1 MRRAHRRGIHT
12 TRSSIVRLQREW
24 VTPLAMGAFLL
35 SAVTGVLMF
44 FHADS
49 GLNKAVHEWLGW
61 VLLGGVALHATVNL
75 AGVKRHLAG
84 RTGRLVV
91 AGFALLLAAS
101 FVPVGG
107 GDEPPFVAPVRA
119 LAAAPLPVLAQVAGT
134 TPGELQ
140 QRLAKAGYPAADTNA
155 SVAQRVGGDTRKQ
168 IRVLAA
174 VLQPAG

>member
-1 MRRAHRRGIHT
+1 MK
-12 TRSSIVRLQREW
+12 LQREW
-24 VTPLAMGAFLL
+24 ATPLVMGAFLL

-49 GLNKAVHEWLGW
+49 GLNKVVHEWLGW

-75 AGVKRHLAG
+75 AGVKRHLATGVG
-84 RTGRLVV
+84 RAVI
-91 AGFALLLAAS
+91 AGFALLLAVS

-134 TPGELQ
+134 TPDELQ
-140 QRLAKAGYPAADTNA
+140 RRLATAGYPADDASA
-155 SVAQRVGGDTRKQ
+155 SVAQRVGGDTRRQ

-174 VLQPAG
+174 VLKPAGG